1 MGKSYGHVTIEER
14 CEIARLQASGYSI
27 RQIAASL
34 DRSASTVARELK
46 RNGSRT
52 LGYQVGMR
60 TSRPMPGAGR
70 APGWNGT
77 GVCGNRCSVGSSR
90 AGLRSRWRVGWRWSQ
105 ARGSSPMRAST
116 ASYTG
121 RWLGRRTMGGDTTY
135 LEPSRS
141 GAGEAAKGAVLP
153 PSWLC
158 GARLPSVPRVLLTAA
173 LPGTGRRT

>member
-1 MGKSYGHVTIEER
+1 MV
-14 CEIARLQASGYSI
+14 RLQAAGYSV
-27 RQIAASL
+27 REIAANL
-34 DRSASTVARELK
+34 DRSPSTVARELK
-46 RNGSRT
+46 SNGSRT
-52 LGYQVGMR
+52 RGYQPRYAR
-60 TSRPMPGAGR
+60 TNRPMPGDGAG
-70 APGWNGT
+70 PGWSGT
-77 GVCGNRCSVGSSR
+77 GVCGSGYSGGSSR

-105 ARGSSPMRAST
+105 ARGSSPMRASIG
-116 ASYTG
+116 SYTA

-173 LPGTGRRT
+173 LPGIGRRT